1 MKYIQ
6 QGLMIQLNKM
16 TMKKFLK
23 ILFINVIFV
32 LSTTTSLVAQNT
44 CNVTKNPKVDNP
56 EPASVYGTTKIEV
69 VSVYSDQTV
78 VALRY
83 NTGKHSG
90 GWVQLASS
98 TYMLVNGEKY
108 PIQAWGHDTDND
120 IVNLDFDYQYTVEPN
135 TSYRFL
141 MSFPPVP
148 VGVENISI
156 VESIPSGDG
165 FYWYGI
171 HINNS
176 TPLVARTNN
185 STYSGVGSELVGT
198 TFKVTKAIYNG
209 TDRGS
214 EPLTN
219 DHAMHFYINNDG
231 EFSFSNHWRKQDSQS
246 YGVIYGMKKTDKQA
260 IENSYASTEY
270 KFTWNYFNTYDDKT
284 GSALITFTIIYL
296 DDVIKFTSKMLVL
309 DTNDIYE
316 YKGFLED

>member
-1 MKYIQ
+1 MKHY
-6 QGLMIQLNKM
+6 
-16 TMKKFLK
+16 FK
-23 ILFINVIFV
+23 ILIMIALFAMSSSVTLI
-32 LSTTTSLVAQNT
+32 AQNT
-44 CNVTKNPKVDNP
+44 CNVTNNPQVNNP
-56 EPASVYGTTKIEV
+56 YPASYYATIKIES
-69 VSVYSDQTV
+69 VSVYSDQTI

-83 NTGKHSG
+83 NTGKPTGS
-90 GWVQLASS
+90 WVQLASS
-98 TYMLVNGEKY
+98 TYMLINGEKY
-108 PIQAWGHDTDND
+108 PIQAWGQDTDND
-120 IVNLDFDYQYTVEPN
+120 IVTLDFDYQYTVEPN

-176 TPLVARTNN
+176 TPLAARTNN

-198 TFKVTKAIYNG
+198 TFKVTNAKYNG
-209 TDRGS
+209 VDRGS

-219 DHAMHFYINNDG
+219 DCAMHFYVNNDG
-231 EFSFSNHWRKQDSQS
+231 EFSFSNHWRAQDSQS
-246 YGVIYGMKKTDKQA
+246 YGVIYGMKKTDTQET
-260 IENSYASTEY
+260 ENSYASTEY

-284 GSALITFTIIYL
+284 GSAMITFTIIYI
-296 DDVIKFTSKMLVL
+296 DDVIKFTCKMLVL

>member
-1 MKYIQ
+1 MKHYFKTLIV
-6 QGLMIQLNKM
+6 I
-16 TMKKFLK
+16 T
-23 ILFINVIFV
+23 LFAVNSSVTLI
-32 LSTTTSLVAQNT
+32 AQNT
-44 CNVTKNPKVDNP
+44 YNITYNPKVNNP
-56 EPASVYGTTKIEV
+56 YPASVYATIKIEA

-90 GWVQLASS
+90 TWVQLASS
-98 TYMLVNGEKY
+98 TYMLINGEKY
-108 PIQAWGHDTDND
+108 PIQAWGQDTDND

-148 VGVENISI
+148 VGIENISI

-176 TPLVARTNN
+176 TPLAAQTNN
-185 STYSGVGSELVGT
+185 SIYSGVGSELVGT
-198 TFKVTKAIYNG
+198 TFKITNAKYNG
-209 TDRGS
+209 VDQGS

-219 DHAMHFYINNDG
+219 DCAMHFYLNNDG
-231 EFSFSNHWRKQDSQS
+231 EFSFSNHWRVQDSQS
-246 YGVIYGMKKTDKQA
+246 YGIIYGMKKTDRQET
-260 IENSYASTEY
+260 ENSYASTEY

-284 GSALITFTIIYL
+284 GSAMITFTIIYI
-296 DDVIKFTSKMLVL
+296 DDVIKFTCKMLVL

>member
-1 MKYIQ
+1 MKHY
-6 QGLMIQLNKM
+6 
-16 TMKKFLK
+16 FK
-23 ILFINVIFV
+23 ILIMIALFAMNSLV
-32 LSTTTSLVAQNT
+32 TLVAQNT
-44 CNVTKNPKVDNP
+44 CNVTNNPKVNNP
-56 EPASVYGTTKIEV
+56 YPASVYATNKIEV
-69 VSVYSDQTV
+69 VSVYNDQTV

-83 NTGKHSG
+83 NTGKYSG
-90 GWVQLASS
+90 AWVQLASS
-98 TYMLVNGEKY
+98 TYMLVNGERY
-108 PIQAWGHDTDND
+108 PIQAWGQDTGDD

-148 VGVENISI
+148 IGVENISI

-176 TPLVARTNN
+176 TPLAARTNN

-198 TFKVTKAIYNG
+198 TFKVTNAKYNG
-209 TDRGS
+209 VDRGS

-219 DHAMHFYINNDG
+219 DCAMHFYVNNDG
-231 EFSFSNHWRKQDSQS
+231 EFSFSNHWRVQDSQS
-246 YGVIYGMKKTDKQA
+246 YGVIYGMKKTDTQET
-260 IENSYASTEY
+260 ENSYASTEY

-284 GSALITFTIIYL
+284 GSAMITFTIIYI
-296 DDVIKFTSKMLVL
+296 DDVIKFTCKMLVL

>member
-1 MKYIQ
+1 
-6 QGLMIQLNKM
+6 MIQSNKM
-16 TMKKFLK
+16 TIMKNYVK
-23 ILFINVIFV
+23 ILCISAILILCTATNI
-32 LSTTTSLVAQNT
+32 VAQNT
-44 CNVTKNPKVDNP
+44 CNVTNNPRVNNP
-56 EPASVYGTTKIEV
+56 YPASVYATTKIEA
-69 VSVYSDQTV
+69 VSVYSDQTI

-83 NTGKHSG
+83 NTGKYSG
-90 GWVQLASS
+90 AWVQFASS

-108 PIQAWGHDTDND
+108 PIQAWGQDTDDD
-120 IVNLDFDYQYTVEPN
+120 IVNLDFDYQYTVQPN

-156 VESIPSGDG
+156 VEYIPSGDG

-176 TPLVARTNN
+176 TPLVSSTSN
-185 STYSGVGSELVGT
+185 SYTGIGSELVGT

-214 EPLTN
+214 EPLQN
-219 DHAMHFYINNDG
+219 DCAMHFYVTDDG
-231 EFSFSNHWRKQDSQS
+231 EFSFSNHWRVQDSQS
-246 YGVIYGMKKTDKQA
+246 YGVIYGMKKTDTQ
-260 IENSYASTEY
+260 ETDNSYASTEY

-284 GSALITFTIIYL
+284 GSAMITFTIIYVE
-296 DDVIKFTSKMLVL
+296 DVIKFTCKMLVL
-309 DTNDIYE
+309 DTNEIFE